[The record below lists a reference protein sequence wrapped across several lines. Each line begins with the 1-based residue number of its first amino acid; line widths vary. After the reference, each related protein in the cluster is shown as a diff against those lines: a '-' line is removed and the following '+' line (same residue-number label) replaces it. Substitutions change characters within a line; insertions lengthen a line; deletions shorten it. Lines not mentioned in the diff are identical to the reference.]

1 MLDNKILSTM
11 SPERTLNTL
20 SRRHQDGPNQVAAE
34 TIANGSV
41 DNIQGVPYNWIHFVF
56 VIFSGSR
63 AHTEELFI
71 AIG

>member
-41 DNIQGVPYNWIHFVF
+41 DNIVDLDLD
-56 VIFSGSR
+56 
-63 AHTEELFI
+63 LFT
-71 AIG
+71 

>member
-1 MLDNKILSTM
+1 MLDNKIFIYSFPLSTM

-41 DNIQGVPYNWIHFVF
+41 DNIVD
-56 VIFSGSR
+56 
-63 AHTEELFI
+63 LFT
-71 AIG
+71 

>member
-41 DNIQGVPYNWIHFVF
+41 DEDLDIDISIDKETIH
-56 VIFSGSR
+56 
-63 AHTEELFI
+63 
-71 AIG
+71 